1 MIRRSTLR
9 RLIAGLV
16 GAGALAAGTIAAG
29 AAAAAP
35 DQTVY
40 GQLGMR
46 CYSLNP
52 NILDFPSYQGV
63 NLQRDAGDN
72 TFWLSGDSK
81 SFFPY
86 ASDTRITV
94 TQLSNG
100 ATHSYYRHWTHSIGD
115 NSGYQ
120 IYGIP
125 GRGRVKITI
134 NAVDHGL
141 LTLRAPECA
150 AVTDLK

>member
-9 RLIAGLV
+9 RLIAGFV
-16 GAGALAAGTIAAG
+16 GAGALAASTIAAG
-29 AAAAAP
+29 AAAA
-35 DQTVY
+35 DQTVND
-40 GQLGMR
+40 QLGMR

-52 NILDFPSYQGV
+52 NILDFPSFQGV
-63 NLQRDAGDN
+63 NVQRDAGDN

-94 TQLSNG
+94 TQLPNG
-100 ATHSYYRHWTHSIGD
+100 PTHTYYRHWTHSIGD

-125 GRGRVKITI
+125 GRGKVKITI

-141 LTLRAPECA
+141 LTLHAPECS